1 MYVYLEIAIRGH
13 LIFDPFS
20 KSIRGWSC
28 RVWELATANGYTRLI
43 IYLLF
48 VYQDRLSLR
57 LISLFVLGTSFFSH
71 IHLILIIVLILMFTI
86 LATSTV
92 PTLGSRESFAD
103 NRHLDWVNY
112 DAHGLCIWESQ
123 TEIVVLHFNLDEVA
137 HLVGKSKVLLI
148 IRISGE
154 LLMIAEKRLLVQLD
168 AQLIIA

>member
-13 LIFDPFS
+13 LILDAFS

-71 IHLILIIVLILMFTI
+71 IHLILIIFLIILTI
-86 LATSTV
+86 LATSIL

-103 NRHLDWVNY
+103 NRNLDWVNY

-137 HLVGKSKVLLI
+137 HLVGKSKVLLL